1 MGSARA
7 KMTSLRGMDAGE
19 LKVHRELLRAARD
32 ERRARFRALRFVGG
46 PPPEPREPK
55 IGRPPKYRIIFP
67 MPVMP
72 EGSNPSWAAEAVG
85 ERRLWCRRY
94 DTCLSFAASQKWP
107 GFDCGACGVREE
119 EKPTLR
125 TLGEQDEI
133 REVWAAIRRRN

>member
-1 MGSARA
+1 MVMGSARA

-67 MPVMP
+67 MPDMP
-72 EGSNPSWAAEAVG
+72 EDSKPSWSAEG
-85 ERRLWCRRY
+85 YGDRRLTCRRY
-94 DTCLSFAASQKWP
+94 ETCRDYAAALKWP
-107 GFDCGACGVREE
+107 GFDCTACPVDECSPHTQGA
-119 EKPTLR
+119 
-125 TLGEQDEI
+125 
-133 REVWAAIRRRN
+133 W